1 MTMNC
6 KHCNAELAE
15 ETSVCPV
22 CGKEQ
27 TEVEE
32 IAPEVTEEVVEETAA
47 SEETKQTAAKEET
60 SEEPVLPF
68 ETAYEQTAEEQ
79 IKEGAKATPGKI
91 TAAVIAI
98 VLVAAILIAI
108 IAGGIGGNDTTPTIA
123 PTAGTVA
130 AEPVEIPSNGDP
142 TSALC
147 KETYTVSDD
156 AAAAARDTVVATM
169 GDKVLT
175 NGELQAYYWMEVSL
189 FLQEYGSYAEYI
201 GLDLY
206 TPFDKQVTEMG
217 EKPMSWQQFFLDSAI
232 YTWKTYQSMELESEA
247 VDFEM
252 PEERRRELEELPE
265 GLINSAA
272 EAGLESVDELVAM
285 NIGHGATLDDYV
297 NYVQT
302 YYQGMSYYYDCY
314 DALNP
319 SDAEVEAF
327 FDENEAEYA
336 ASNITK
342 DAKYVDVRHVLL
354 QPEGGERGEDGYPV
368 FTDEAWEACRQ
379 KAEEIYNNWQA
390 GDKSEESFAQ
400 LAVDNSEDGNAT
412 TGGLY
417 ENVYKGQMVAEF
429 ENWCFDEARQTGDH
443 GLVKT
448 RYGYHIMFFCDS
460 RPIKYVDVRHV
471 LLQPEGGETSE
482 DGYPVFTDEAWET
495 CRQKAEKIYT
505 QWQAGD
511 KSEESFAQLA
521 MDYSEDSN
529 ASTGGLYEAVTVG
542 QMVKDFENWCFD
554 EVRQIGDHGLV
565 KTQFGYHIM
574 FFCGVEDAWFAQA
587 KADMVD
593 DLAMDMIPAMMEKH
607 PATVDYSQMVLG
619 EVNFN

>member
-1 MTMNC
+1 MNC

>member
-448 RYGYHIMFFCDS
+448 RAGYHIMFVWD
-460 RPIKYVDVRHV
+460 
-471 LLQPEGGETSE
+471 
-482 DGYPVFTDEAWET
+482 
-495 CRQKAEKIYT
+495 
-505 QWQAGD
+505 
-511 KSEESFAQLA
+511 
-521 MDYSEDSN
+521 
-529 ASTGGLYEAVTVG
+529 
-542 QMVKDFENWCFD
+542 
-554 EVRQIGDHGLV
+554 
-565 KTQFGYHIM
+565 
-574 FFCGVEDAWFAQA
+574 
-587 KADMVD
+587 
-593 DLAMDMIPAMMEKH
+593 
-607 PATVDYSQMVLG
+607 
-619 EVNFN
+619 